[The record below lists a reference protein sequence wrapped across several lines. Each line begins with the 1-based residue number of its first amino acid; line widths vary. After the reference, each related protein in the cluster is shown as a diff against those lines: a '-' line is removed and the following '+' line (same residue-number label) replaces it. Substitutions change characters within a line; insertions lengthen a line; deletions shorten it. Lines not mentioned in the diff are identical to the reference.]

1 MKVIHYFV
9 KVQFS
14 DSMTNKTLIKI
25 FLPFALIAAL
35 IVSCEAE
42 GTGGKE
48 NNKPKKEVV
57 VVPPAPIMA
66 YNFAIDSFI
75 VDTGSIKQNEGL
87 THVLPLYGI
96 TLTEIYNMV
105 GKYDS
110 LFDVKKIKTG
120 HKFMVLSEMR
130 DTIKRASHF
139 IYEIDAIDYLVY
151 SFDDTLTAYIESKD
165 VIVKREMAGGVINS
179 SLWNA
184 FMDRGLS
191 PALLVEFTKLFAWS
205 VDFFDVKKGDYYKV
219 IYDAKYVDDEFV
231 GIGDV
236 QAVLMNHKS
245 VDYSFYR
252 YQTDSIQ
259 PTYFTDSG
267 EQMQRALLSAP
278 LEYTRVS
285 SKFSNNR
292 FHPVLKI
299 YRPHHGVDY
308 AAPIGTDVIATGAGT
323 ITHAR
328 YSGGAGNMVKIKHDV
343 GDIETKYLHLSKYG
357 PGIKKGVHVLQGQL
371 IGEVGSTGTSTG
383 PHLDYRVY
391 INGKAV
397 DPLSIDIPTVDPLK
411 DSALVLFLEHIK
423 PIRLQLDSIPALDIV
438 EPETAAVDTIH

>member
-1 MKVIHYFV
+1 M
-9 KVQFS
+9 S
-14 DSMTNKTLIKI
+14 
-25 FLPFALIAAL
+25 
-35 IVSCEAE
+35 
-42 GTGGKE
+42 
-48 NNKPKKEVV
+48 
-57 VVPPAPIMA
+57 
-66 YNFAIDSFI
+66 
-75 VDTGSIKQNEGL
+75 
-87 THVLPLYGI
+87 
-96 TLTEIYNMV
+96 
-105 GKYDS
+105 
-110 LFDVKKIKTG
+110 
-120 HKFMVLSEMR
+120 
-130 DTIKRASHF
+130 
-139 IYEIDAIDYLVY
+139 
-151 SFDDTLTAYIESKD
+151 
-165 VIVKREMAGGVINS
+165 GGVINS

-191 PALLVEFTKLFAWS
+191 PGLLVEFTKLYAWS
-205 VDFFDVKKGDYYKV
+205 IDFFDVKKGDYYKV
-219 IYDAKYVDDEFV
+219 IYDAKYVDGEFV
-231 GIGDV
+231 GLGDIH
-236 QAVLMNHKS
+236 ATLFNHKS
-245 VDYSFYR
+245 VDYRFFR

-259 PTYFTDSG
+259 PTFFTDSG

-308 AAPIGTDVIATGAGT
+308 AAPIGTDVVATGSGT
-323 ITHAR
+323 ITHAK

-357 PGIKKGVHVLQGQL
+357 PGIKKGVHVVQGQL

-411 DSALVLFLEHIK
+411 DSALIHFMTFIEPIK
-423 PIRLQLDSIPALDIV
+423 FSLDSIPAHEIV
-438 EPETAAVDTIH
+438 EPEMPVSDSVK

>member
-1 MKVIHYFV
+1 MYNTFYSYLFPFIFIIL
-9 KVQFS
+9 
-14 DSMTNKTLIKI
+14 LII
-25 FLPFALIAAL
+25 FLI
-35 IVSCEAE
+35 SCNNDSKE
-42 GTGGKE
+42 KLE
-48 NNKPKKEVV
+48 NNTKKDVGLIIPE
-57 VVPPAPIMA
+57 PTIA
-66 YNFAIDSFI
+66 YEFVLDSFI
-75 VDTGSIKQNEGL
+75 VDTGKIKQNEGL
-87 THVLPLYGI
+87 AHILPFYGI
-96 TLTEIYNMV
+96 TTSELYQIV
-105 GKYDS
+105 SKYDS

-120 HKFMVLSEMR
+120 QNYMVLSKMQ

-139 IYEIDAIDYLVY
+139 IYEINAIDYLVY
-151 SFDDTLTAYIESKD
+151 SFEDSLYAYIGAKD
-165 VIVKREMAGGVINS
+165 VVIKQESDGGVITS

-184 FMDRGLS
+184 FMDHGLT
-191 PALLVEFTKLFAWS
+191 PALLIEFTQLYAWS

-219 IYDAKYVDDEFV
+219 IYDAKYVDDKFV
-231 GIGDV
+231 GIGKIH
-236 QAVLMNHKS
+236 ATLFYHKAEG
-245 VDYSFYR
+245 FYFFG
-252 YQTDSIQ
+252 YETDSI
-259 PTYFTDSG
+259 PFTFFTDSG

-308 AAPIGTDVIATGAGT
+308 AAPIGTEVVATGSGVVTFAS
-323 ITHAR
+323 
-328 YSGGAGNMVKIKHDV
+328 YSGGAGNMVKIKHDI

-357 PGIKKGVHVLQGQL
+357 PGIKKGEHVLQGQK

-411 DSALVLFLEHIK
+411 DSALIHFLKFIEPIK
-423 PIRLQLDSIPALDIV
+423 FSLDQINPLEVDENEMIKNAATTPIQ
-438 EPETAAVDTIH
+438 

>member
-1 MKVIHYFV
+1 
-9 KVQFS
+9 
-14 DSMTNKTLIKI
+14 MTNKLLLKI
-25 FLPFALIAAL
+25 FLPISFFGSILVA
-35 IVSCEAE
+35 CESEEKTNEKNDNSAE
-42 GTGGKE
+42 
-48 NNKPKKEVV
+48 EVI
-57 VVPPAPIMA
+57 VVPPAPTIA
-66 YNFAIDSFI
+66 YNIEVDSFI
-75 VDTGSIKQNEGL
+75 VDTGRIQQNEGL
-87 THVLPLYGI
+87 THVLPRYGI
-96 TLTEIYNMV
+96 TLTEVYNMAA
-105 GKYDS
+105 KYDS

-120 HKFMVLSEMR
+120 NKFMMLSKMQ
-130 DTIKRASHF
+130 DTVKRAEYF
-139 IYEIDAIDYLVY
+139 IYEINLIDYLVY
-151 SFDDTLTAYIESKD
+151 HFDDTLTAYIESKD
-165 VIVKREMAGGVINS
+165 VVVKREMAGGIINS

-184 FMDRGLS
+184 FMDQDLS

-205 VDFFDVKKGDYYKV
+205 VDFFDVKKGDYFKV
-219 IYDAKYVDDEFV
+219 IYDAKYVDDEYV
-231 GIGDV
+231 GIGDLH
-236 QAVLMNHKS
+236 AVLMNHKTE
-245 VDYSFYR
+245 DYRFYR

-259 PTYFTDSG
+259 PTFFTDSG

-308 AAPIGTDVIATGAGT
+308 AAPMGTDVVATGSGT
-323 ITHAR
+323 VTHAK

-357 PGIKKGVHVLQGQL
+357 PGIKKGVHVQQGQL

-411 DSALVLFLEHIK
+411 DSALAAFLKHIE

-438 EPETAAVDTIH
+438 EPEFEDVDTLQ